1 MAAALNTPS
10 LRSLSP
16 FSGCHGMNGGLIPLC
31 NLPFIDSPPPT
42 LPDLRSK
49 EKGKLLFDF

>member
-1 MAAALNTPS
+1 MAAAPA

-49 EKGKLLFDF
+49 EKGKPLFDF